1 MIDKFE
7 NDAGRQARDK
17 RFIGYGQV
25 QSYVHLTLPAHPHIK
40 VKKDVPAIVA
50 LVRMCHTN
58 GEDASAKPIW
68 YKDGDMEAVRAFSV
82 DTIDCVVGRVK
93 IGKWWGIVDRSLG
106 PLRISV
112 YDIQEPEYESEDN
125 LSISYCL

>member
-1 MIDKFE
+1 MTRKYIELD
-7 NDAGRQARDK
+7 GIPQAYK
-17 RFIGYGQV
+17 YGE
-25 QSYVHLTLPAHPHIK
+25 
-40 VKKDVPAIVA
+40 
-50 LVRMCHTN
+50 CHTN
-58 GEDASAKPIW
+58 GEDASAKLIW

-106 PLRISV
+106 PLWISV